1 MLLFV
6 IHTSGGLALCFI
18 FCENVCIYVCVS
30 CVRLVLSEAERESTD
45 HPELE
50 LQEVVSEPLVE
61 GAGYQTQML

>member
-1 MLLFV
+1 MLLLV
-6 IHTSGGLALCFI
+6 IHISGGLALCFI
-18 FCENVCIYVCVS
+18 FCENVCIYVCASYVW
-30 CVRLVLSEAERESTD
+30 LVLSEAERESTG

>member
-6 IHTSGGLALCFI
+6 IHISGGLALCFI
-18 FCENVCIYVCVS
+18 FCENVYIYVCVS
-30 CVRLVLSEAERESTD
+30 CVRLVLSEAERESTG

-50 LQEVVSEPLVE
+50 LQEVVSDPLVE